1 MWKQAEPHCPRRGL
15 PDRDPLAEGLGSRSS
30 LPFEWLPCEQCR
42 QRFCLSPVAKELWEV
57 GGEAFCSPRLPRVPH
72 PELLQGCGPGGRA
85 QGQKHL
91 ARARDRLFP
100 SSSEAAPRCSSPVD
114 NDSEGSAG
122 QSQDEN
128 CKWPLSPTFLTPA
141 REGREILQAFWGR
154 GRGVRF
160 TLCQASLFL
169 MGKAIP
175 PWEFGWKDPPPPSLP
190 SHCQLCPPANLPP
203 SLSPLA
209 LLPVAGGKEPT

>member
-1 MWKQAEPHCPRRGL
+1 M
-15 PDRDPLAEGLGSRSS
+15 
-30 LPFEWLPCEQCR
+30 
-42 QRFCLSPVAKELWEV
+42 AKELQEAEGEEV
-57 GGEAFCSPRLPRVPH
+57 FCSPRLPRVPH

-128 CKWPLSPTFLTPA
+128 CKWPLSPTFVTPT
-141 REGREILQAFWGR
+141 REGREILQAFWG
-154 GRGVRF
+154 GGTVVRF
-160 TLCQASLFL
+160 TLCREFLFL

-175 PWEFGWKDPPPPSLP
+175 PWEFCWKDPPTSLPPSLP
-190 SHCQLCPPANLPP
+190 SHRQLCQPACLPPFLPWPCCLLQEARNLPE
-203 SLSPLA
+203 L
-209 LLPVAGGKEPT
+209 